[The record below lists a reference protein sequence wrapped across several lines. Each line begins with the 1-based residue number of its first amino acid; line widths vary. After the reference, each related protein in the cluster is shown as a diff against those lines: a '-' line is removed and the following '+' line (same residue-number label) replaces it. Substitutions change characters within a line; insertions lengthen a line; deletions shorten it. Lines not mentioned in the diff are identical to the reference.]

1 MTGTDVVR
9 HWVHAEHLLFDG
21 RKMSKS
27 AGNVVLVDHVAD
39 RGMDPLALRLAF
51 LQHRYRQ
58 QMNLT
63 WAVIEVHKQLLIV
76 GERTWLPGR
85 PHHRHPSPTI
95 FSRSSCPP

>member
-63 WAVIEVHKQLLIV
+63 WAVIELASCW
-76 GERTWLPGR
+76 RAA
-85 PHHRHPSPTI
+85 
-95 FSRSSCPP
+95 SRLGQPR